1 MPDSKKFYLVPAQD
15 KYECDCQKNGGVCMR
30 AGLMMQGYYDTFSEC
45 DGFNDCGDW
54 SDEKDCELA
63 CEEDQYV
70 CDCYSNGNC
79 DLRGKYYFSPC
90 YEPSYKCDADNDCGD
105 WSDEKDCNYQC
116 GLNELACDC
125 FQNNSTCGSFYIG
138 DLESISTCYPKE
150 DQCKNQGQCSDYS
163 DNKNCTCEG
172 NQLKCGCILKSDNC
186 TSALGCIEIH
196 EVLDGFIDCADSS
209 DEACDIHDIT
219 LMSLTSKSHA
229 TDHDTLT
236 GSVYQ
241 CNDYESYH
249 RFEELKQIAV
259 NSSRNCHF
267 LTIFSGEN
275 FTRIDK
281 QWWCASN
288 DHWENGV
295 AKCENKE
302 FVLFSNL
309 CNQNSD
315 CKDGS
320 DEMYDVPGF
329 KCRAKSEYFQ
339 LKQSCVLPQVNLY
352 NNNSYCEDGSDNCFV
367 DGKLK
372 CFRCLDEKL
381 MISPKQVCDGVI
393 DCYDLSDECLCQDQT
408 VCDNVLGNSRQ
419 SCPPNEMICNGVC
432 LEIDNVLCNK
442 MMICNDSLNSM
453 YCTVM
458 ANRDAEIYEYKFCP
472 TDAEDSAFVT
482 ASVCDGLPECF
493 DRSDE
498 CNVGCPSET
507 HFCLGSLNCH
517 EKLINAEA
525 SLRIESYC
533 DGRPFI
539 SPGCEPGFDEKNC
552 TSRFYCRNMSSLV
565 WSVEQVKVC
574 DGVLDCADGSDEVLE
589 LCKDTRFYCLNKQPL
604 SVDRSRVENGFK
616 DCSDGSDECPVNTTR
631 ATVFSTPFEM
641 IGTVFIRVLMWIMGI
656 LSLIG
661 NGLVFLFTVIEIRK
675 KNEPIKTSFL
685 WFVINLSLSDFL
697 MGVYLVAISSKGA
710 EYSGRYC
717 YHDAEWRSSNL
728 CSGFGSLTI
737 ISSEVSALTMA
748 VMATFRLI
756 SVYKPFKMTNVKRVA
771 YMPPTFIV
779 WAVGILLG
787 TIPLIQTS
795 SGYFVS
801 SIWFPNY
808 FASTDIITKDQFMF
822 LYKSV
827 SRYHTNISSP
837 TLNWDQAKHKMAETF
852 KELEIKAEF
861 GYYGETSVCMP
872 KLFVTVGEAVWEY
885 SAFLIV
891 LNFCLFMYVVAVYI
905 ALFKRSTKM
914 KNSARRSNKLQKT
927 ISLLILTNFCCWIP
941 ICIMAFVSL
950 SGVQLDRIVYVISA
964 GVLLPINSVINPIIY
979 SDIGRIAVQKLI
991 KTFKKPVVSTPRM
1004 GHAIPPSSNTN
1015 RITTITSL

>member
-1 MPDSKKFYLVPAQD
+1 M
-15 KYECDCQKNGGVCMR
+15 CMR
-30 AGLMMQGYYDTFSEC
+30 AGLMMQGYYDADSKC

-54 SDEKDCELA
+54 SDEKDCA

-79 DLRGKYYFSPC
+79 DLRGKYYYSPC
-90 YEPSYKCDADNDCGD
+90 YGPIDKCDTYNDCGE

-116 GLNELACDC
+116 GSNELACDC
-125 FQNNSTCGSFYIG
+125 FQNNSTCDSIYIG
-138 DLESISTCYPKE
+138 GLERISTCYLKE
-150 DQCKNQGQCSDYS
+150 DQCKNKVRCSDFS

-196 EVLDGFIDCADSS
+196 EVLNGLTDCADYS
-209 DEACDIHDIT
+209 DEACDKHDIA
-219 LMSLTSKSHA
+219 LMRLTSKYHG
-229 TDHDTLT
+229 TDYDTLT

-241 CNDYESYH
+241 CKDYESYY
-249 RFEELKQIAV
+249 RFEELKQIA
-259 NSSRNCHF
+259 
-267 LTIFSGEN
+267 
-275 FTRIDK
+275 
-281 QWWCASN
+281 WWCTAN

-295 AKCENKE
+295 VKCENKG
-302 FVLFSNL
+302 FVLFSHL
-309 CNQNSD
+309 CNENPD

-329 KCRAKSEYFQ
+329 KCRAKNEYFQ

-372 CFRCLDEKL
+372 CFRCLDERVL
-381 MISPKQVCDGVI
+381 ISPKQVCDGVL

-408 VCDNVLGNSRQ
+408 VCDNVLGKSRQ

-432 LEIDNVLCNK
+432 MEIDNVLCNK
-442 MMICNDSLNSM
+442 MIICNDTLNNM
-453 YCTVM
+453 YCMVM
-458 ANRDAEIYEYKFCP
+458 THRDSEIYEYKFCP

-493 DRSDE
+493 NRSDE
-498 CNVGCPSET
+498 CNVGCP
-507 HFCLGSLNCH
+507 
-517 EKLINAEA
+517 AR
-525 SLRIESYC
+525 LRIESYC
-533 DGRPFI
+533 DGHPFI
-539 SPGCEPGFDEKNC
+539 SPGCDPGFDERTAQVDF
-552 TSRFYCRNMSSLV
+552 TSLERGASL
-565 WSVEQVKVC
+565 SLRGARVC
-574 DGVLDCADGSDEVLE
+574 DGVC
-589 LCKDTRFYCLNKQPL
+589 
-604 SVDRSRVENGFK
+604 VD
-616 DCSDGSDECPVNTTR
+616 
-631 ATVFSTPFEM
+631 
-641 IGTVFIRVLMWIMGI
+641 
-656 LSLIG
+656 
-661 NGLVFLFTVIEIRK
+661 VIEIRK

-685 WFVINLSLSDFL
+685 WFVINLSLSDLL

-808 FASTDIITKDQFMF
+808 FSSTDIITKDQFMF

-827 SRYHTNISSP
+827 STYNTNISSP

-852 KELEIKAEF
+852 QELEIKAEF

-905 ALFKRSTKM
+905 SLFKQSTKM

-979 SDIGRIAVQKLI
+979 SDIGSIAVQKLI
-991 KTFKKPVVSTPRM
+991 KTFRKPVVSTPRM